1 VSVKLRQPIDGQWR
15 VTGVLTEVNDQGV
28 TIVVS
33 DPRPER
39 TVILEFNSIAEA
51 RRVVTF

>member
-1 VSVKLRQPIDGQWR
+1 
-15 VTGVLTEVNDQGV
+15 
-28 TIVVS
+28 VVS

-39 TVILEFNSIAEA
+39 TVIFEFDSIAEA